1 MASFMKQP
9 SRQTWMRLQSIPIYI
24 NLNRYYILR
33 LALSVSLSHSPENS
47 LSVRALHKQGVD
59 ANKCSDMYTFNPL
72 FKHNQ
77 THA

>member
-1 MASFMKQP
+1 MASFIKQP
-9 SRQTWMRLQSIPIYI
+9 SRQTWMRPSIPIYI

-33 LALSVSLSHSPENS
+33 VALSVSLSHSPENS

-59 ANKCSDMYTFNPL
+59 ANKCRYMYTFNPL